1 MSFRLH
7 TAKPK
12 LALWMLV
19 AAADVVLLVASLG
32 LMTMLLAIAGVAT
45 VAVAAAG
52 TWMLLRRGVPER
64 RVPARVA
71 VPVSN
76 RRRM

>member
-1 MSFRLH
+1 VSFRLH

-19 AAADVVLLVASLG
+19 AAADVVLLVASVG

-64 RVPARVA
+64 RVPVRVA
-71 VPVSN
+71 VPASN
-76 RRRM
+76 RRRL